1 MPFNNTFSHQFR
13 ETKGKGLR
21 YKPYTNGFRLRE
33 YLDRQE
39 LNYLPNSALK
49 EKGLARQLNS
59 QPLDL
64 SSLNTTLNKSLLPVL
79 HAKTYFKSVSTL
91 FTEVPAAGQRGEV
104 VAEEGAEEVEERRNS
119 NPKDHLSRK

>member
-1 MPFNNTFSHQFR
+1 M
-13 ETKGKGLR
+13 
-21 YKPYTNGFRLRE
+21 
-33 YLDRQE
+33 
-39 LNYLPNSALK
+39 
-49 EKGLARQLNS
+49 NS

-104 VAEEGAEEVEERRNS
+104 VAEEGAEEVEERLNS